1 MLSSKLARWCDIPV
15 DPCEHIV
22 RRLDVIDVLNFSST
36 CKSWEAICKN
46 IKATILKSGKPMLI
60 TSQPDQD
67 GSRVE
72 VSLTGKFGIHDVSSL
87 QSFLCDNQGLNS
99 RSWIGGKD
107 DWLVVTNSFLDVEL
121 LNPITGCSVPM
132 PSFNSN
138 HAGLKVRQMPSLSAF
153 IPPFSRILCRVV
165 LSRTPSHLDGYEAIA
180 LFSDGLLAYTAQEDN
195 AWRVLKNPTDHDDD
209 ELNYYPEVFLD
220 AVVHHGWVL
229 AVEDDG
235 SIIAWDVRGQN
246 LLPVDLPAPIF
257 PPSEESVERVFY
269 LAISPADQLV
279 LVCLYGHGNWP
290 SPSMARMVRNE
301 HDLFEHLDGMS
312 IHEFDDANLEWRR
325 ILRLGHDTSL
335 FVGLN
340 YPFYVTSADLKGD
353 SVYIADMV
361 NFNVVICS
369 MDNEGGVSIKR
380 QDFPTDEMVHLLDG
394 HSIRTPMWFR
404 PTAPSRGHD

>member
-22 RRLDVIDVLNFSST
+22 HRLDVIDILNFSST
-36 CKSWEAICKN
+36 CKSWEAICMN
-46 IKATILKSGKPMLI
+46 LKATILKSGKPMLI

-132 PSFNSN
+132 SSFNSN
-138 HAGLKVRQMPSLSAF
+138 HAGLKVRQMPSPSAF
-153 IPPFSRILCRVV
+153 IPPFSRILRRVV

-235 SIIAWDVRGQN
+235 SIFAWDVRGQN

-257 PPSEESVERVFY
+257 PPSEESV
-269 LAISPADQLV
+269 
-279 LVCLYGHGNWP
+279 
-290 SPSMARMVRNE
+290 PSMARMVRNE

-361 NFNVVICS
+361 NFDVVICS

-394 HSIRTPMWFR
+394 RSIRTPMWFR